1 MVLRKLLSL
10 CLLFSVA
17 GTASPG
23 LAAGKRKSTH
33 KKSAALAA
41 RVRRMSRAF
50 VASADLRP
58 MAEQLLENRTPA
70 AYAGVQKYAEAH
82 KDEDAGA
89 LAWLVIG
96 YAHILDSQYAPAIV
110 ALKKAQPHAGELG
123 EYVDYFQAMAEGSSG
138 DAQGVLAALHQFDS
152 RYPGSLFAR
161 DVDVL
166 QGNALVAT
174 GQAQAAIDLLE
185 PQRSPWRA
193 DLELALGRAQL
204 RAGSYAKAAESFR
217 HVYYLLPLAPEATD
231 AYSELQKLAAQRRLA
246 PASFTDR
253 KKRAELLADNHRAAE
268 AAAEYKD
275 LIDEAPAGEVYA
287 LKVALGGA
295 LWKAGRGREAR
306 DLLEKLPETN
316 DERNAQRLY
325 YLVELAR
332 SDDKRMS
339 DLISH
344 LRETAPASPWLQEG
358 LLAVANQHLLQKDYG
373 TSARFFEELAS
384 RFSSGKYASFAN
396 WKAAWLQLR
405 QGDVESAR
413 LAFERHI
420 ALYPASQEA
429 SAALYWRGRLAEE
442 DKNLPLARAYYLK
455 VSERYFNA
463 YYAEL
468 SRERLRDLGSSGDV
482 ADEPLLGKIPPAQ
495 LPGHFSLTAPADD
508 LRVQKSLLLGNCGL
522 VDFAIRELQA
532 AGADPGD
539 NWTTAQMIKL
549 YTEDGHYDRALQ
561 TLKRAVPG
569 YYSFQFSALPRPFWE
584 GLFPRP
590 YWDNLKRHST
600 ENKLDPFL
608 VASLIRQESEFNPG
622 AISRAN
628 AMGLMQI
635 LPRVGQQLAKSEK
648 IKGFND
654 SMLLDPNTNI
664 QLGTRYF
671 KQLLERYDGHL
682 EYALA
687 AYNAGAER
695 VDDWRKNNYRD
706 IHEFVESIPFTET
719 REYVEAIMRNHAVY
733 QRLYQDP

>member
-10 CLLFSVA
+10 CLAVSLI
-17 GTASPG
+17 GTGSPVFAAAKKKRTRKAS
-23 LAAGKRKSTH
+23 TV
-33 KKSAALAA
+33 AA
-41 RVRRMSRAF
+41 RVRRMSQAF

-82 KDEDAGA
+82 NGDDVGA

-96 YAHILDSQYAPAIV
+96 YAHLLDNQYPNAIT
-110 ALKKAQPHAGELG
+110 ALNRAQPQAGELRD
-123 EYVDYFQAMAEGSSG
+123 YVDYFLAMCQGLSG
-138 DAQGVLAALHQFDS
+138 DAPSVLTTLHQFETN
-152 RYPGSLFAR
+152 YPGSLFTR
-161 DVDVL
+161 DVAVL
-166 QGNALVAT
+166 QANALVVN
-174 GQAQAAIDLLE
+174 GQPQAAIDVLE
-185 PQRSPWRA
+185 AHRSPMRP
-193 DLELALGRAQL
+193 DIELALGRAQV
-204 RAGSYAKAAESFR
+204 RAGDRVKAIESFR
-217 HVYYLLPLAPEATD
+217 NIYNLMPLAPEAAD
-231 AYSELQKLAAQRRLA
+231 ANVELLRLGHLP
-246 PASFTDR
+246 PASFADR
-253 KKRAELLADNHRAAE
+253 KKRAETLAENHRAAE

-275 LIDEAPAGEVYA
+275 LMEDAPAPEVYA
-287 LKVALGGA
+287 LKVAWGGA
-295 LWKAGRGREAR
+295 LWKAGRSGEAR
-306 DLLEKLPETN
+306 EVLQKLPDTA
-316 DERNAQRLY
+316 DERNGQRLY
-325 YLVELAR
+325 YLVELYR
-332 SDDKRMS
+332 SDEKRMG
-339 DLISH
+339 DLITH
-344 LRETAPASPWLQEG
+344 LREIAPQSPWLQEA
-358 LLAVANQHLLQKDYG
+358 LLAVANQHLLQKDYAD
-373 TSARFFEELAS
+373 SARFFEELAS
-384 RFSSGKYASFAN
+384 RFPEGKYASLAN

-405 QGDVESAR
+405 QGDVQSAR
-413 LAFERHI
+413 LAFERHV

-455 VSERYFNA
+455 VSERYYNA

-468 SRERLRDLGSSGDV
+468 SRERLRDLGPSDDV
-482 ADEPLLGKIPPAQ
+482 ADEPLLRKIPPAQ
-495 LPGHFSLTAPADD
+495 IPTHFSLTAPADN
-508 LRVQKSLLLGNCGL
+508 LRVQKSMLLGNCGM

-539 NWTTAQMIKL
+539 NWATAQVIKL

-561 TLKRAVPG
+561 ALKRAVPG
-569 YYSFQFSALPRPFWE
+569 YNSFQLSVLPRPFWE

-590 YWDNLKRHST
+590 YWENLKRYSA

-654 SMLLDPNTNI
+654 AMLLDPNTNI
-664 QLGTRYF
+664 QLGTHYF
-671 KQLLERYDGHL
+671 KQLLERYDGHV

-719 REYVEAIMRNHAVY
+719 REYVEAIVRNQAVY

>member
-1 MVLRKLLSL
+1 MVLRKLLSA
-10 CLLFSVA
+10 CLLVSVVV
-17 GTASPG
+17 
-23 LAAGKRKSTH
+23 AACPAFAAPKRKSSH
-33 KKSAALAA
+33 KKSAAFIA
-41 RVRRMSRAF
+41 RVRRMSRTF

-58 MAEQLLENRTPA
+58 MAEQLLDNRTPA
-70 AYAGVQKYAEAH
+70 AYAGVQKFADQH

-96 YAHILDSQYAPAIV
+96 YAHILDNQHALAIP

-123 EYVDYFQAMAEGSSG
+123 DYVDYFLAQAQASSG
-138 DAQGVLAALHQFDS
+138 DPQGALATLHQFDS

-161 DVDVL
+161 EVDVV
-166 QGNALVAT
+166 QANALVST

-185 PQRSPWRA
+185 PQRSPLRA
-193 DLELALGRAQL
+193 DVELALGRAEL
-204 RAGSYAKAAESFR
+204 KTGSYAKAAESFR
-217 HVYYLLPLAPEATD
+217 RVYYLQPLALESIEAY
-231 AYSELQKLAAQRRLA
+231 AELQRLAAERRLP
-246 PASFTDR
+246 PANFADR
-253 KKRAELLADNHRAAE
+253 KKRAETLADNHRAAE

-275 LIDEAPAGEVYA
+275 LIDDTAGDVYG

-306 DLLEKLPETN
+306 DILERLPETG
-316 DERNAQRLY
+316 DERNAQRVY

-332 SDDKRMS
+332 SDEKRMG

-344 LRETAPASPWLQEG
+344 LRDVAPQSPWLQEG
-358 LLAVANQHLLQKDYG
+358 LLAVANQKLLQKDYAA
-373 TSARFFEELAS
+373 SAQFFEELAS
-384 RFSSGKYASFAN
+384 RFPSGKYASSAN

-420 ALYPASQEA
+420 ALYPVSQEA
-429 SAALYWRGRLAEE
+429 SAAMYWRGRLAE
-442 DKNLPLARAYYLK
+442 DQKNLPLARAYYLK

-468 SRERLRDLGSSGDV
+468 ARERLRDLGESGDV

-508 LRVQKSLLLGNCGL
+508 LHVQKSLVLGNCGL
-522 VDFAIRELQA
+522 VDFAVRELQK
-532 AGADPGD
+532 AGADQDD
-539 NWTTAQMIKL
+539 NWITAQMIRL

-569 YYSFQFSALPRPFWE
+569 YFSFQFTALPRPFWE

-590 YWDNLKRHST
+590 YWENLKRYSS
-600 ENKLDPFL
+600 ENNLDPFV
-608 VASLIRQESEFNPG
+608 VASLIRQESEFNPA
-622 AISRAN
+622 AISPAN

-654 SMLLDPNTNI
+654 AMLLDPSTNI
-664 QLGTRYF
+664 QLGTLYF
-671 KQLLERYDGHL
+671 KQLLAKYDGHL

-687 AYNAGAER
+687 AYNAGSGR

-719 REYVEAIMRNHAVY
+719 REYVEAIMRNVAVY
-733 QRLYQDP
+733 QRLYQNQ